1 MTNILKPADYD
12 VIFLSYDEPNAEKNY
27 NDLIKKIPWAKRV
40 HGVEGSDAAHKA
52 CAKLSDTE
60 RLIIVDADNVIN
72 GDFINQELV
81 FQDHVDLENSVVSWS
96 GRNIINGLVYGNGGI
111 KSWPKHII
119 ENMKTHE
126 SADPN
131 NIQAQVDFCWM

>member
-81 FQDHVDLENSVVSWS
+81 FQDHVDLENSVVS
-96 GRNIINGLVYGNGGI
+96 
-111 KSWPKHII
+111 
-119 ENMKTHE
+119 
-126 SADPN
+126 
-131 NIQAQVDFCWM
+131 